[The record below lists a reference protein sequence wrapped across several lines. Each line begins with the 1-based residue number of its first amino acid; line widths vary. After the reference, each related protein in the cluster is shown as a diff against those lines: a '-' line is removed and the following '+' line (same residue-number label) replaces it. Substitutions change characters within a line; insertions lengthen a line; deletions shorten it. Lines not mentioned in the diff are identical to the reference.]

1 MFFSDEGAY
10 DNSSYMVWQT
20 PEMLYLSTES
30 QKIKV
35 GLNGELAEQQ
45 VAEERGFI
53 VKRQNVTIQIN
64 IPYNTEGGS
73 RKVRLVWDT

>member
-10 DNSSYMVWQT
+10 DNSSYIVWQT
-20 PEMLYLSTES
+20 PEMLYPSTEA
-30 QKIKV
+30 QKIKI
-35 GLNGELAEQQ
+35 GLNSELTEQQ

-64 IPYNTEGGS
+64 IPYNTEGGLQ
-73 RKVRLVWDT
+73 KVRLVWDT